1 MASIVYQLN
10 VSYFNQA
17 EEFTKVDNYLDTYAG
32 EDATVVKSSDKNY
45 NVTTHVD
52 EAADLQLVGIFDTIS
67 QIKNLTKVKVTVG
80 EESTEGI
87 DVASLKEFLNSKLHY
102 EVTWPAANVII
113 EITAGEEVA
122 SYTLVV
128 TSDYDQLDTAGA
140 IINAVFAEN
149 IDNDQLS
156 ITNQSGDGL
165 SWTETVLK
173 VVPSL
178 LTDTI
183 GFGDMLKSIPF
194 LSKVVFTL
202 NPVAGEQ
209 KLVEIAAPIDA
220 GKLATLKEFMSAN
233 LPADD
238 TVEKM
243 TSTVMFY
250 YTNVNGV
257 DAHFNTLSSFVTS
270 SWIADPEAT
279 IGTARYHTVAE
290 ALAAAKAEDTVKL
303 EKDITV
309 SNNQV
314 NATPNNPVIVIPT
327 GITFDGADHTIT
339 ADNETWV
346 GTNANHILGASNA
359 VSTIKNLTVI
369 GNEKT
374 KSGIVC
380 FGSAANVTL
389 ENVTAQNCG
398 NCGVQVAGATV
409 VANGLHTSGNA
420 WGGVNVDK
428 GSDGSK
434 PSFTVG
440 TGCTFAENAEVYTE
454 ITDQDVV
461 TAPELT
467 KIQGFGATLK
477 GFIYYTSDRSRLG
490 TIVND
495 DETVVYETMND
506 AASAE
511 GSVSVKLTENIS
523 GINTIPAGKTITID
537 GQGATV
543 AGQFKLQAEGTGTSK
558 VTLKNMTLAGADS
571 GTTYGIISQNQ
582 TDNNQMDCELTLE
595 NVNMNGY
602 ASKAI
607 YGTNIKLLNITGGTF
622 NNCAIGAMD
631 DPNTKGDYAIDL
643 NLVAVK
649 DVVVNID
656 GATFTGDL
664 GDKAAIKI
672 TQRGGASDA
681 AAGDIPKNVG
691 EASVEKVTIQNCDF
705 SGSTTEVDFR
715 IGTDNKTGGDSLNT
729 TGHYAVELVGNTEM
743 VVQSAYQVN
752 EPKLTVP
759 QGRTASKTADTD
771 IAIDLTTEEKMDNIM
786 IDIPGATETS
796 NNVYSISADSTL
808 DLSFIDEIV
817 AIEGYTGMTV
827 ANGALNANHTA
838 GEPVDTLKST
848 IQGWL
853 PDANSDPSITLTI
866 TVSFTE

>member
-1 MASIVYQLN
+1 MASIVYTLN
-10 VSYFNQA
+10 VSYFNQL
-17 EEFTKVDNYLDTYAG
+17 EEFAKVDTYLDSYAG
-32 EDATVVKSSDKNY
+32 ADATVTKSSEKNY
-45 NVTTHVD
+45 AVVTHVSD
-52 EAADLQLVGIFDTIS
+52 AADMLLDVFSAIA

-87 DVASLKEFLNSKLHY
+87 DAGTLKEFLAGKLHY
-102 EVTWPAANVII
+102 EVTWPAVTAAI

-122 SYTLVV
+122 TYTLVYS
-128 TSDYDQLDTAGA
+128 SDYDQTTTAK
-140 IINAVFAEN
+140 AVTDGVLATAHDDEYIKIVPYEGGTEVYFKKPV
-149 IDNDQLS
+149 DQMVDS
-156 ITNQSGDGL
+156 
-165 SWTETVLK
+165 
-173 VVPSL
+173 
-178 LTDTI
+178 I
-183 GFGDMLKSIPF
+183 GFGDMLKSLEHLKAVTVSMH
-194 LSKVVFTL
+194 LSTTGDTQET
-202 NPVAGEQ
+202 NATIEAPVTDE
-209 KLVEIAAPIDA
+209 
-220 GKLATLKEFMSAN
+220 KLAQLKTTLSAI
-233 LPADD
+233 LPNDD
-238 TVEKM
+238 QAVLVI
-243 TSTVMFY
+243 STTKFY
-250 YTNVNGV
+250 YDNVYIDDGI
-257 DAHFNTLSSFVTS
+257 DRATIYEASISST
-270 SWIADPEAT
+270 WIADPEAT
-279 IGTARYHTVAE
+279 IGEARYHTVAE
-290 ALAAAKAEDTVKL
+290 ALAAAKSGETVKL

-309 SNNQV
+309 SNDQV

-327 GITFDGADHTIT
+327 GIIFDGADHTIA

-380 FGSAANVTL
+380 FGSAGNVTL

-434 PSFTVG
+434 PNFTVG

-467 KIQGFGATLK
+467 KIQGFGTTLK

-511 GSVSVKLTENIS
+511 GAVSVKLTENIS

-643 NLVAVK
+643 NLVAVQG
-649 DVVVNID
+649 VVVNID

-705 SGSTTEVDFR
+705 SGSTTGVDYR

-729 TGHYAVELVGNTEM
+729 TGHYAVELEGNTEM
-743 VVQSAYQVN
+743 VVQSAYLMD
-752 EPKLTVP
+752 EPTLTVP
-759 QGRTASKTADTD
+759 VGRTASKTADGD
-771 IAIDLTTEEKMDNIM
+771 IAIDLTVEEQMDAIM
-786 IDIPGATETS
+786 EDIPGASETS
-796 NNVYSISADSTL
+796 NNVYSITADNTL
-808 DLSFIDEIV
+808 DMSFVDEIV
-817 AIEGYTGMTV
+817 AIEGYAGMTITSGEQT
-827 ANGALNANHTA
+827 ASHTA
-838 GEPVDTLKST
+838 GAPVDTLKST
-848 IQGWL
+848 VQSWL
-853 PDANSDPSITLTI
+853 PDANSDPAITLTI
-866 TVSFTE
+866 TANFTE